1 LSSLAGEIEGV
12 LGFWFEELEPPQW
25 FEKDLEMDAQITER
39 FGALHGRAVEGALAS
54 WRATAE
60 GRLAEIIVLD
70 QLSRNIFR
78 GTPGAFAADAPAL
91 ERSREAIAV
100 GADMEL
106 DPQRRMFLY
115 MPFMHSESR
124 EVHEEAVALF
134 EALGMTR
141 TLEFEHLHKVII
153 DRFGRYPHRNE
164 ILGRVSTPEE
174 IEFLKGP
181 NSSF

>member
-1 LSSLAGEIEGV
+1 MSSLTAEIEGV
-12 LGFWFEELEPPQW
+12 LGFWFKELEPPQW

-39 FGALHGRAVEGALAS
+39 FGALHVRAVEGALAS

-60 GRLAEIIVLD
+60 GRLAEVIVLD

-78 GTPGAFAADAPAL
+78 GTPGAFAADALAL